1 MVATSE
7 GMIQPSAVLDAYFDE
22 AAAQFAAARSNAGA
36 GPDRDFQL
44 AGQTLALRFAG
55 PALAGRILPAFGH
68 HPPGDRPGPALSV
81 LLWDSA
87 STGTMLPPP
96 PWGALDYHERG
107 NMRAHDSERYSLSFD
122 RPTDVFVAV
131 DLKRRLGLFWTRDAR
146 QLPSFDTA
154 APLRRLLQGWLR
166 SRQQFVV
173 HAAAIGLADGGLLL
187 AGRGGSGK
195 STTAVRALFYDL
207 QYAGD
212 DFCLVQSEPTPRVHS
227 LFNAAK
233 LNRDVFERMPEFDTA
248 VVNRDRLWREK
259 ALIFVQEIF
268 PERLISTFPLLAI
281 VMPRVAGTPASTLTA
296 ASPLQAYSAIG
307 PDTVLRTLGDPRGT
321 LTMLKALV
329 HRLPCY
335 DLALG
340 TDERG
345 IRDALHEVLQ
355 RSHG

>member
-68 HPPGDRPGPALSV
+68 HPPGDLPDPAFSV

-96 PWGALDYHERG
+96 PWGALEYHERG

-166 SRQQFVV
+166 SRLSSSSRGRYRPRRRQP
-173 HAAAIGLADGGLLL
+173 A
-187 AGRGGSGK
+187 AGRTQRSGSRRQPCE
-195 STTAVRALFYDL
+195 SAVLR
-207 QYAGD
+207 
-212 DFCLVQSEPTPRVHS
+212 
-227 LFNAAK
+227 
-233 LNRDVFERMPEFDTA
+233 
-248 VVNRDRLWREK
+248 
-259 ALIFVQEIF
+259 
-268 PERLISTFPLLAI
+268 
-281 VMPRVAGTPASTLTA
+281 
-296 ASPLQAYSAIG
+296 SAI
-307 PDTVLRTLGDPRGT
+307 RG
-321 LTMLKALV
+321 
-329 HRLPCY
+329 
-335 DLALG
+335 
-340 TDERG
+340 
-345 IRDALHEVLQ
+345 
-355 RSHG
+355 